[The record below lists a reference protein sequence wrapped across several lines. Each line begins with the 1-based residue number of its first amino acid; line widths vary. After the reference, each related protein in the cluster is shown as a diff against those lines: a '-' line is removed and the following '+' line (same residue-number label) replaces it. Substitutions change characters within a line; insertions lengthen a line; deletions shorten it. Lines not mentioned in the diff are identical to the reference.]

1 MEERGEENG
10 RQWEAELER
19 WLRER
24 EMEEEEEGHMHVV
37 QGCGQTIVSNQH
49 NPQTLGSLLEVLNYY
64 KMGQG
69 KLVSK

>member
-37 QGCGQTIVSNQH
+37 
-49 NPQTLGSLLEVLNYY
+49 
-64 KMGQG
+64 
-69 KLVSK
+69 